1 MILQS
6 FETCV
11 KDLTVWR
18 LLSYRLRPSSLPQV
32 SERYESSNLLT
43 ALPSSFL
50 EPLLSFT
57 LMEDPEIR
65 LLVLSILTS
74 LIDRRH
80 NATRL
85 TAARSL
91 LNRNNTDPNDQTV
104 LVSVGKLGKEHVQS
118 VVTYRF
124 LLKWTGTT
132 LWQTDVTAYRPAV
145 DSMRLPFRWPSLSV
159 YYKLLIIRNSS
170 CVSPVWCLMSLC
182 WSWRRTDALV
192 RTTCS
197 SGRWDKKFTFLSP
210 VF

>member
-1 MILQS
+1 MWFS
-6 FETCV
+6 
-11 KDLTVWR
+11 
-18 LLSYRLRPSSLPQV
+18 PPQV

-85 TAARSL
+85 TSVRSL
-91 LNRNNTDPNDQTV
+91 L
-104 LVSVGKLGKEHVQS
+104 
-118 VVTYRF
+118 
-124 LLKWTGTT
+124 
-132 LWQTDVTAYRPAV
+132 
-145 DSMRLPFRWPSLSV
+145 
-159 YYKLLIIRNSS
+159 LI
-170 CVSPVWCLMSLC
+170 
-182 WSWRRTDALV
+182 DA
-192 RTTCS
+192 RQ
-197 SGRWDKKFTFLSP
+197 